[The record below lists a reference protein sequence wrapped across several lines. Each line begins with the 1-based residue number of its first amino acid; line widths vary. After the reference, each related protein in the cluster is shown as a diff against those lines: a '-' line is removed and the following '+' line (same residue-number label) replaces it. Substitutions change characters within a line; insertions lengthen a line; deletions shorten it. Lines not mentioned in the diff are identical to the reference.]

1 MLKFFLHVVLAML
14 LVAPTAF
21 ADQDEAPKKRP
32 TLKERLKKA
41 YEKAKKA
48 AKKAVKAT
56 KKAAKKAAKA
66 TKKAAKKALKKAKKA
81 TKKAV
86 KATKKAYKKAKDAT
100 KKATKKAGVATKKAL
115 VKAKDATKKA
125 ADATKKAYKK
135 AEKATK
141 KAYKKAADAT
151 KKALV
156 KAKDATKKAAD
167 ATKKA
172 AKATGKAL
180 KKALKRKAPEPV
192 AVQPIKPGQ
201 VTQVFTPTN
210 TLKPPKGTAFALLLK
225 SGIVRVC
232 VRSDAPPFG
241 FFQGQ
246 TLTGFDIELAKKI
259 VTGISI
265 RYNTRLKLQWNI
277 TNASGRL
284 PALKQGRCDLVVAT
298 FSKTPAR
305 EKEVAF
311 STVYLKT
318 RKVLLRASK
327 ISRKTPV
334 LATVAGATAPAV
346 AVQGATL
353 ATYFNYNDILET
365 MKRGLTDFILA
376 DHPTA
381 NYLLRN
387 SKGYSLS
394 KVLPMEEHYA
404 VGMHKHHTQ
413 LKAEVDAILSYLGRS
428 GYLAHFKRQ
437 WIP

>member
-81 TKKAV
+81 TKKA
-86 KATKKAYKKAKDAT
+86 
-100 KKATKKAGVATKKAL
+100 GVATKKAL

-141 KAYKKAADAT
+141 KAY
-151 KKALV
+151 
-156 KAKDATKKAAD
+156 KKAAD